1 MAAPSS
7 RVPIFI
13 GGNGQGPGG
22 NGVFAGTAD
31 RTDEETR
38 ARDLATRYRCEFI
51 DLGNVHLQPDLFKKI
66 PVDMMFRYNFVPL
79 EESQDGRLIIALADP
94 SQLMMID
101 EISILLGK
109 RVQTKVAT
117 LTQISDILKKT
128 EQSQR
133 VLEEAGQGFT
143 LDVIREDENGDETIS
158 IERLT
163 AESDISPIIRLVD
176 TTIFTALQRR
186 ASDIHI
192 ETRDDSVNIK
202 YRIDG
207 VLQPAMSPIAK
218 EHHSTII
225 SRVKIMSELDIAERR
240 VPQDGRFRVRYNN
253 RFIDFRVSIMPSI
266 NGEDAV
272 LRVLDKESMS
282 EKFHKLTLDVVGFD
296 DETLRRFRRYIKE
309 PYGMVL
315 VTGPTGSG
323 KTTTLYAAL
332 NEIKTDEDKII
343 TIEDP
348 VEYQIRGVTQIPVN
362 EKKGL
367 TFARGLRSI
376 LRHDPDKIMVGEI
389 RDTETAQI
397 AIQSAL
403 TGHLVFT
410 TVHANNVVDVI
421 GRFLNMGVEPYN
433 FVSALNCILAQRL
446 VRLICSA
453 CKTQLYY
460 PDEVL
465 EASGLDPQE
474 WRHIPFYEG
483 KGCIECAG
491 SGFRGRT
498 AIQELLDLTDR
509 VREMILEKKP
519 SSEIRRVAKEQGMQF
534 LRESALARVKAGVTT
549 LKEINKVTFI
559 ETTR

>member
-1 MAAPSS
+1 METNTPINGVVEGSEQKARDMAA
-7 RVPIFI
+7 
-13 GGNGQGPGG
+13 
-22 NGVFAGTAD
+22 
-31 RTDEETR
+31 
-38 ARDLATRYRCEFI
+38 RYRCEFV
-51 DLGNVHLQPDLFKKI
+51 DLRDYHLDAELFKTV
-66 PVDMMFRYNFVPL
+66 PVDLMFRYNFVPL
-79 EESQDGRLIIALADP
+79 EQNDSTLSIAIADP
-94 SQLMMID
+94 SKLMMID
-101 EISILLGK
+101 EIGLLLNRRIK
-109 RVQTKVAT
+109 TKVAT
-117 LTQISDILKKT
+117 LVQISDILKKT

-133 VLEEAGQGFT
+133 VLEEASEGFV
-143 LDVIREDENGDETIS
+143 LDVVHDDEATGEDITIDR
-158 IERLT
+158 ITGT
-163 AESDISPIIRLVD
+163 AEADVSPIIRLVD
-176 TTIFTALQRR
+176 TTIFTALQKR

-192 ETRDDSVNIK
+192 ETESDSVVVK

-207 VLQPAMSPIAK
+207 VLQPAMQPMAK

-225 SRVKIMSELDIAERR
+225 TRIKVMSELDIAERR
-240 VPQDGRFRVRYNN
+240 VPQDGRFRVKYSGRL
-253 RFIDFRVSIMPSI
+253 IDFRVSIMPTI
-266 NGEDAV
+266 HGENAV

-282 EKFHKLTLDVVGFD
+282 EKFRNLVLDVVGFD
-296 DETLRRFRRYIKE
+296 EEDLRKFRRYILE

-348 VEYQIRGVTQIPVN
+348 VEYQIHGITQIPVN

-410 TVHANNVVDVI
+410 TVHANNVVDVL

-433 FVSALNCILAQRL
+433 FVSALNCVLAQRL
-446 VRLICSA
+446 VRMICTH
-453 CKTQLYY
+453 CKTPVRYS
-460 PDEVL
+460 DEEL
-465 EASGLDPQE
+465 ENFGLAPSE
-474 WRHIPFYEG
+474 WRNVAFFEG
-483 KGCIECAG
+483 PGCIECG
-491 SGFRGRT
+491 GTGYHGRT
-498 AIQELLDLTDR
+498 AIHELLDLSDR
-509 VREMILEKKP
+509 IRELILEKRP
-519 SSEIRRVAKEQGMQF
+519 SSEIRKAAHEEGMKF
-534 LRESALARVKAGVTT
+534 LRDSALARVRAGVTT
-549 LKEINKVTFI
+549 MKEINKVTFI

>member
-1 MAAPSS
+1 M
-7 RVPIFI
+7 
-13 GGNGQGPGG
+13 
-22 NGVFAGTAD
+22 TA
-31 RTDEETR
+31 
-38 ARDLATRYRCEFI
+38 
-51 DLGNVHLQPDLFKKI
+51 
-66 PVDMMFRYNFVPL
+66 
-79 EESQDGRLIIALADP
+79 RLSIAIADP
-94 SQLMMID
+94 SKLMMID
-101 EISILLGK
+101 EIGLLLNRRIK
-109 RVQTKVAT
+109 TKVAT
-117 LTQISDILKKT
+117 LVQISDILKKT

-133 VLEEAGQGFT
+133 VLEEASESFV
-143 LDVIREDENGDETIS
+143 LDLVREDEGTGDENITIDK
-158 IERLT
+158 ITGT
-163 AESDISPIIRLVD
+163 AEADVSPIIRLVD
-176 TTIFTALQRR
+176 TTIFTALQKR

-192 ETRDDSVNIK
+192 ETESDSVVVK

-207 VLQPAMSPIAK
+207 VLQPAMQPMAK

-225 SRVKIMSELDIAERR
+225 TRIKVMSELDIAERR
-240 VPQDGRFRVRYNN
+240 VPQDGRFRVKYSGRL
-253 RFIDFRVSIMPSI
+253 IDFRVSIMPTI
-266 NGEDAV
+266 HGENAV

-282 EKFHKLTLDVVGFD
+282 EKFKNLVLDVVGFD
-296 DETLRRFRRYIKE
+296 EEDLRKFRRYILE

-348 VEYQIRGVTQIPVN
+348 VEYQIHGITQIPVN

-410 TVHANNVVDVI
+410 TVHANNVVDVL

-433 FVSALNCILAQRL
+433 FVSALNCVLAQRL
-446 VRLICSA
+446 VRMICTH
-453 CKTQLYY
+453 CKRPVRYS
-460 PDEVL
+460 DEELV
-465 EASGLDPQE
+465 SFGLDPKV
-474 WRHIPFYEG
+474 WRDVPFYDG
-483 KGCIECAG
+483 PGCIECG
-491 SGFRGRT
+491 GTGYHGRT
-498 AIQELLDLTDR
+498 AIHELLDLSDR
-509 VREMILEKKP
+509 IRELILEKRP
-519 SSEIRRVAKEQGMQF
+519 SSEIRKAAHEEGMKF
-534 LRESALARVKAGVTT
+534 LRDSALARVKAGITT
-549 LKEINKVTFI
+549 MKEINKVTFI